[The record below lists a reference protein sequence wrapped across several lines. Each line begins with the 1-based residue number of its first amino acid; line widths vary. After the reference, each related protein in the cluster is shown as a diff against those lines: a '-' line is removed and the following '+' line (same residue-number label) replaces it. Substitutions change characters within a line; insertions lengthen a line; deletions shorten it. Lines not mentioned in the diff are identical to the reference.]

1 MINAWDQ
8 RYATHPTVYG
18 TLPNVFMASQ
28 LALRTPGT
36 IYLPCD
42 GEGRNGVW
50 AAEQGWRVSTFDASE
65 VGIQKS
71 RALADQRGVEIHAM
85 VGDAMTVD
93 PREQFDVVA
102 LVFAHMPPLVRG
114 DFHRRAWS
122 WVKPGGLLLVEG
134 FHKDQLGLT
143 SGGPRDIDMLFS
155 ETTLP
160 EDLGDD
166 ALVQWCARCEQV
178 LDEGPFHQG
187 FGVTCQWIIRKPNA

>member
-1 MINAWDQ
+1 
-8 RYATHPTVYG
+8 
-18 TLPNVFMASQ
+18 
-28 LALRTPGT
+28 
-36 IYLPCD
+36 
-42 GEGRNGVW
+42 
-50 AAEQGWRVSTFDASE
+50 
-65 VGIQKS
+65 
-71 RALADQRGVEIHAM
+71 M

-102 LVFAHMPPLVRG
+102 LVFAHMPPSVRG